1 MDQEYAQKGE
11 SNKFWSMTLVYLR
24 EAGYKTYIGRC
35 TNRIITKIFIK
46 FGAKILNIVHV
57 D

>member
-35 TNRIITKIFIK
+35 TNRIITKIFIE
-46 FGAKILNIVHV
+46 FGAEILKIVHV